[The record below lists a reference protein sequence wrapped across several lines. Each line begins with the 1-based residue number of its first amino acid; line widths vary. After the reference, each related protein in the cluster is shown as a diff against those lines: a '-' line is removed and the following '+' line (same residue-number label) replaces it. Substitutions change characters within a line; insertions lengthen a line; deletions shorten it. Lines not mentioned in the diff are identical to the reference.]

1 MRLTR
6 AASYALYAMVHI
18 AGHKPNDAPLASHEI
33 AQAHNIPERF
43 LLKVLKP
50 LVSAGLLLSVKGP
63 RGGYRLAKPATQITM
78 LEVVEAVEG
87 PIRGHAS
94 FHSKAASNGLERKLD
109 SVCHKAAE
117 ETRRQ
122 LNSVRISQLADL

>member
-6 AASYALYAMVHI
+6 AASYAIYAMVHI
-18 AGHKPNDAPLASHEI
+18 ASQKTNVPLASHEV

-63 RGGYRLAKPATQITM
+63 RGGYRLAKSATQIT
-78 LEVVEAVEG
+78 LLDVVEAVEG
-87 PIRGHAS
+87 PIRGMAS
-94 FHSKAASNGLERKLD
+94 FHSEAASNGLEKRLDNLCRQVAEQTRK
-109 SVCHKAAE
+109 
-117 ETRRQ
+117 Q
-122 LNSVRISQLADL
+122 LQGVRLSLLADL